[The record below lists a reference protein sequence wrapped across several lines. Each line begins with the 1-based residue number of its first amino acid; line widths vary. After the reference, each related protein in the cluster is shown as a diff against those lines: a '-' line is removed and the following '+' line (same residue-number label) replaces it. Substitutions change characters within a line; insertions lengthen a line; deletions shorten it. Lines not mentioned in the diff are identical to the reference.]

1 MFTDN
6 ICRVDMDSEFDET
19 ECGFDNLSIRGVKE
33 NHNRGE
39 DFVGHL
45 PGNVVWKSK
54 SVGG

>member
-1 MFTDN
+1 
-6 ICRVDMDSEFDET
+6 MDSKFDET

-45 PGNVVWKSK
+45 PRNVVWKNK